1 MDEPITPFHLI
12 FAWGMFF
19 FESTNLICTQK
30 RKDMGQFHN
39 GKLLPSLNYTLKSV
53 PSFHLLVSQVSAA
66 NAPQPNPPMFFLGK
80 KKEIKSEVRFDSTKV
95 KKVVTKLLKILRRL
109 KLTFSLDEMRH

>member
-1 MDEPITPFHLI
+1 M
-12 FAWGMFF
+12 GMFF
-19 FESTNLICTQK
+19 FESTNLICTQN

-39 GKLLPSLNYTLKSV
+39 GKLLPSLNYTLKNV
-53 PSFHLLVSQVSAA
+53 PSFHLLVSQVSVA

-80 KKEIKSEVRFDSTKV
+80 RKEIKNEVRFDSTKG

-109 KLTFSLDEMRH
+109 KLTFSLDEMCR

>member
-1 MDEPITPFHLI
+1 MNEPTPFTSYFVWGCSSLNPQTS
-12 FAWGMFF
+12 FA
-19 FESTNLICTQK
+19 TQN

-80 KKEIKSEVRFDSTKV
+80 RKEIKNEVRFDSTKG